1 MKTNLI
7 HNKEFEQILSLVQN
21 ARNRIFSK
29 ANTELILLYFNVGKI
44 VSEKVNNGN
53 WGDNT
58 VQELADFIAAKQ
70 PELNGFNRR
79 GLYRM
84 KQYYETYTNP
94 QFVSTASTLLQT
106 TENETTEFVTTL
118 LTQIQWSA
126 HLHILSKTKTTEEKI
141 FYLKLTHDQNLSVR
155 ELERQLNTSVYE
167 RTMLSNTL
175 TERKPNHLP
184 QNIF

>member
-84 KQYYETYTNP
+84 KQFYETYTNP

-167 RTMLSNTL
+167 R
-175 TERKPNHLP
+175 PC
-184 QNIF
+184 

>member
-70 PELNGFNRR
+70 PELNGFNPDSAIEKNHYFYA
-79 GLYRM
+79 L
-84 KQYYETYTNP
+84 NP
-94 QFVSTASTLLQT
+94 NA
-106 TENETTEFVTTL
+106 
-118 LTQIQWSA
+118 
-126 HLHILSKTKTTEEKI
+126 
-141 FYLKLTHDQNLSVR
+141 
-155 ELERQLNTSVYE
+155 
-167 RTMLSNTL
+167 
-175 TERKPNHLP
+175 
-184 QNIF
+184 

>member
-58 VQELADFIAAKQ
+58 V
-70 PELNGFNRR
+70 
-79 GLYRM
+79 
-84 KQYYETYTNP
+84 
-94 QFVSTASTLLQT
+94 
-106 TENETTEFVTTL
+106 
-118 LTQIQWSA
+118 
-126 HLHILSKTKTTEEKI
+126 
-141 FYLKLTHDQNLSVR
+141 
-155 ELERQLNTSVYE
+155 
-167 RTMLSNTL
+167 
-175 TERKPNHLP
+175 
-184 QNIF
+184 